1 MTVIDVLSALIA
13 VFVFYLA
20 ATKLNTVSIQKYN
33 YAPIN
38 GSTIAF
44 NLLPFIMLAAGLFG
58 SNKEESYA
66 MALGVFFALLFII
79 GLGIYIYKKTSL
91 GIALTST
98 FMIAIIGF
106 AFILLVIMAAAAE
119 ESRCNRYDDDY

>member
-1 MTVIDVLSALIA
+1 MTVIYVLSALIM

-20 ATKLNTVSIQKYN
+20 SIKLNQVSLQKYN

-44 NLLPFIMLAAGLFG
+44 NLLPFIMLIAGLYG
-58 SNKEESYA
+58 SNKDEHYA
-66 MALGVFFALLFII
+66 MALGIFFALLFIM
-79 GLGIYIYKKTSL
+79 GLGVYIYKKTSL
-91 GIALTST
+91 GTALISI
-98 FMIAIIGF
+98 FMIVIIGF
-106 AFILLVIMAAAAE
+106 AFILLAIGAAMAE